1 MLLYPGLK
9 QFVEHG
15 LQAGV
20 KTGDLYVNAVNK
32 FKYRNTSKAFSVYTS
47 KIKRGLNVNV
57 VKSKEIEEI
66 SEEELFLNT
75 LKKQKN
81 MSLVELADIVG
92 CTSSRII
99 DYIDYY
105 RGQGYEILYDEDK
118 VALSFNVTSQ
128 GDKIDTLEEQEII
141 FGVASDLH
149 IGSKQTQITALNKF
163 CDICKKEGVKYMF
176 TPGDVCAGYNV
187 YPGQLFDLYAISAEE
202 QEESVVVNLPKGLEW
217 FMIGGNHDYS
227 FVKKG
232 GGHNPLLA
240 IENKRDDVHYI
251 AFDDGDV
258 PILPGVDLKMFHPSG
273 GVPYSLSYRIQKTVE
288 QITSYE
294 LVKIVSGV
302 KPKPTIRFLMA
313 GHLHVQMQG
322 LFGSLF
328 AAQVG
333 CFEGQTNYLK
343 RKGLIPAVGG
353 YIIKATL
360 KKGGLLRY
368 EAPFYLFPEI
378 EDDWKNY
385 SHSIP
390 RQKITKPIFS

>member
-1 MLLYPGLK
+1 MLRYPGLK
-9 QFVEHG
+9 EFVKDG
-15 LQAGV
+15 LRSGNKSKDMYLDATIKFNYQNSTKSFA
-20 KTGDLYVNAVNK
+20 TYVSRV
-32 FKYRNTSKAFSVYTS
+32 RNSMQKAP
-47 KIKRGLNVNV
+47 IKA
-57 VKSKEIEEI
+57 KEIEEL
-66 SEEELFLNT
+66 SEEELFLNI

-81 MSLVELADIVG
+81 MEIVELSNEVG
-92 CTSSRII
+92 CSPARIM

-105 RGQGYEILYDEDK
+105 REQGYEILYDDNMI
-118 VALSFNVTSQ
+118 ALSFNITSK
-128 GDKIDTLEEQEII
+128 GEEVDTLEEQEII

-149 IGSKQTQITALNKF
+149 IGSKCAQLTALNQF
-163 CDICKKEGVKYMF
+163 CDQCKKEGAKYIF
-176 TPGDVCAGYNV
+176 TPGDITAGYNV
-187 YPGQLFDLYAISAEE
+187 YPGQLFDLYAISAQE
-202 QEESVVVNLPKGLEW
+202 QEDSVIVNLPHGFEW
-217 FMIGGNHDYS
+217 YMIGGNHDYS

-232 GGHNPLLA
+232 GGHNPLLV
-240 IENKRDDVHYI
+240 IETKRDDVHYV

-294 LVKIVSGV
+294 LVKIVNGV

-328 AAQVG
+328 AAQCG

-343 RKGLIPAVGG
+343 RKGLIPAIGG
-353 YIIKATL
+353 YIIKASL
-360 KKGGLLRY
+360 KKGDLIRY
-368 EAPFYLFPEI
+368 EAPFYRYPEI

-385 SHSIP
+385 SHSVP